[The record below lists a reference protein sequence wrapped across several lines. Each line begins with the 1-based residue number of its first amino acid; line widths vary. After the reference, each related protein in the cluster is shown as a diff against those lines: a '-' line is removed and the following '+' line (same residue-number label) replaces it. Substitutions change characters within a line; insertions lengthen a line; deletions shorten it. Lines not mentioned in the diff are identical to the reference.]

1 MKNIVIMLAALV
13 LSTPAQ
19 SKDTSC
25 GKASW
30 YAMHTKTASGERM
43 NPGLLTAAHKHLK
56 FGTKIKVSNSRNGKS
71 VIVRVNDRGPFVRGR
86 ILDLSKGAAKE
97 IGLIGTGIG
106 SVCYSVV
113 AAK

>member
-1 MKNIVIMLAALV
+1 
-13 LSTPAQ
+13 
-19 SKDTSC
+19 
-25 GKASW
+25 
-30 YAMHTKTASGERM
+30 MHTKTASGERM